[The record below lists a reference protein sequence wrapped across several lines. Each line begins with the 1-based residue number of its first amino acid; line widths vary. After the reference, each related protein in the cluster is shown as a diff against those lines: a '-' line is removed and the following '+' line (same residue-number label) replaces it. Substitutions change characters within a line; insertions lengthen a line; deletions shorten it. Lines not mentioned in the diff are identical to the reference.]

1 MAARIGNVIYW
12 LGCIIAAL
20 FVLAGV
26 AEYIAEGSSRGGE
39 GVLILVVFLVLG
51 FVSWLIGRA
60 LRYILS
66 AA

>member
-12 LGCIIAAL
+12 FGCIIAAF

-39 GVLILVVFLVLG
+39 GVFILVVFLVFG